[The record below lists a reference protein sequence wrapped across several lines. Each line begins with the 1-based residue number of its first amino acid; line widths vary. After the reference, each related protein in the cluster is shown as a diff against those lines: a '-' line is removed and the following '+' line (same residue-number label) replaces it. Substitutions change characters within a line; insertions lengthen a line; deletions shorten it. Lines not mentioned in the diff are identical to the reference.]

1 MPATLLAQA
10 WKIRGVSSKSKATQ
24 SKAFTMGLAI
34 RKPSTYRNSPKLG
47 ELTHG
52 GARTLHPA
60 IVSMTLGPVLGCVC
74 KTRCRCSIETDIL
87 HELAELDRPRI
98 VLHRIFA
105 NCGFWPDRVQYCD
118 LGCRGHDTDL
128 GCRGHD
134 TVVRD
139 MKWITHFV
147 SSLSFPG
154 DDATRHSEDYGAE

>member
-1 MPATLLAQA
+1 M
-10 WKIRGVSSKSKATQ
+10 
-24 SKAFTMGLAI
+24 
-34 RKPSTYRNSPKLG
+34 
-47 ELTHG
+47 
-52 GARTLHPA
+52 
-60 IVSMTLGPVLGCVC
+60 
-74 KTRCRCSIETDIL
+74 TRCRFSIETDIL

-98 VLHRIFA
+98 VIHRIFA

-118 LGCRGHDTDL
+118 LGCRGHDRDL

-154 DDATRHSEDYGAE
+154 DDATRHSEDYGAEIKADKIVDTMKCEITRTVISALASLEAFCALEHEVDGRVRARHHPFFKLGNLIRRP